1 MDGNNRWSKKK
12 NLDKYN
18 GYKKGANQLLKL
30 TEFIFT
36 NTNSNYVSAFALSK
50 PESESSVESKSLSS
64 DENPALKA
72 SVLSWR

>member
-1 MDGNNRWSKKK
+1 MKPS
-12 NLDKYN
+12 LLL
-18 GYKKGANQLLKL
+18 QLVEVPGSSIFEGGDIDIM
-30 TEFIFT
+30 TVVIEFGF
-36 NTNSNYVSAFALSK
+36 SSGFSSAFALSK